1 MQKSLFNKEIAPF
14 ILMFGALIVFTIITD
29 AFLHLVDMVWV
40 GRWLG
45 IPGTLLIVLSFTYS
59 LRKRKLIHFS
69 TSRKLLDLH
78 EKLTLAGSFM
88 ILVHG
93 GVHIYAVLPRL
104 ALFAMLVNVASGI
117 TGKYLLER
125 SRKFIA
131 EKESHLKQNLTSEEI
146 DKKLF
151 WDAVAFGLMKK
162 WREVH
167 VPITLAFFTLA
178 TMHIFSILI
187 FWQWK

>member
-1 MQKSLFNKEIAPF
+1 M
-14 ILMFGALIVFTIITD
+14 MFGALIVFTILTD

-45 IPGTLLIVLSFTYS
+45 IPGTLLIIFSFAYS

-69 TSRKLLDLH
+69 TSRRLLDLH

-88 ILVHG
+88 ILVHA
-93 GVHIYAVLPRL
+93 GVHIYAVLPWL

-131 EKESHLKQNLTSEEI
+131 EKESHLKQNLTPDEI

-167 VPITLAFFTLA
+167 VPITLAFIALA
-178 TMHIFSILI
+178 VMHIFSIFI